1 MSNLNKVFLMGR
13 LTRDPEQRF
22 ISSGQSVVNIGVA
35 INRQFTTNG
44 EKREES
50 TFVDV
55 EAWGPRGEVIQ
66 KYLTKGNPIFI
77 EGRLKFDTWEK
88 DGEKR
93 SKLKVVLDNFQF
105 IGGPAA
111 QRESG
116 QGQSESF
123 DPSAFGIE
131 AGGGGGG
138 GSAGAGGG
146 GQAASEDV
154 PF

>member
-35 INRQFTTNG
+35 INRQYTTNG
-44 EKREES
+44 EKREET

-55 EAWGPRGEVIQ
+55 EAWGPRGEVIA

-93 SKLKVVLDNFQF
+93 SKLRVVLDNFQF
-105 IGGPAA
+105 IGGGGG
-111 QRESG
+111 QRE
-116 QGQSESF
+116 QGEGESL
-123 DPSAFGIE
+123 DPSAFGIPD
-131 AGGGGGG
+131 GGG
-138 GSAGAGGG
+138 AAGG